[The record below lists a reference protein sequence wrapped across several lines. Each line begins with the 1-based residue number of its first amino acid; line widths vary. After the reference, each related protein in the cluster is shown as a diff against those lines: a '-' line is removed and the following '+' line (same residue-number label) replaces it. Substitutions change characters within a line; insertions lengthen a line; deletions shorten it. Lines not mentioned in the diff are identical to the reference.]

1 MVRFN
6 DVVQILDLP
15 VQRLLGT
22 SALLLQLGQS
32 GGVGRRLVGVDDPRL
47 LPVLQAA
54 QRLAEKALR
63 RRRVARRGEGEVDG
77 VPMLV
82 DGPVEIGPL
91 AADLHVGLV
100 DAPAGRARPAPLPTQ
115 PFLDLGR
122 VFLNPAVNRRMV
134 DRDAAL
140 AHHLLEITIAH
151 PVAAIPPDRPEHYL
165 TLKVTPL
172 EVRHG
177 PLPSLAL
184 DPSRRRM
191 ARFATEPPSLTIRAN
206 VAFQARLA
214 GRFDPVWQEELIHR
228 LGLENLL
235 ERYPEQLSGGQQQR
249 AAIGRALA
257 VRPRLLLADEPTGNL
272 DEATADDFLELALDV
287 VAATG
292 CAFLMVTHSARLA
305 ARLER
310 QVRLSAGVIEKP

>member
-1 MVRFN
+1 
-6 DVVQILDLP
+6 
-15 VQRLLGT
+15 
-22 SALLLQLGQS
+22 
-32 GGVGRRLVGVDDPRL
+32 
-47 LPVLQAA
+47 
-54 QRLAEKALR
+54 
-63 RRRVARRGEGEVDG
+63 
-77 VPMLV
+77 MLV

-184 DPSRRRM
+184 HPSRRRTVG
-191 ARFATEPPSLTIRAN
+191 FATEPRRAP
-206 VAFQARLA
+206 A
-214 GRFDPVWQEELIHR
+214 
-228 LGLENLL
+228 
-235 ERYPEQLSGGQQQR
+235 
-249 AAIGRALA
+249 
-257 VRPRLLLADEPTGNL
+257 RPR
-272 DEATADDFLELALDV
+272 
-287 VAATG
+287 
-292 CAFLMVTHSARLA
+292 
-305 ARLER
+305 R
-310 QVRLSAGVIEKP
+310 QVARFSPAPRRRFAGH